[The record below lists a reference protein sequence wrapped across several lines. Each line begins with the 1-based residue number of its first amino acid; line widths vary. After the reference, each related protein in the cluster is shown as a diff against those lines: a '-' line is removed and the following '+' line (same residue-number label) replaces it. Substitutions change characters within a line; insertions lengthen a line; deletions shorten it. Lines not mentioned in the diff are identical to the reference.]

1 MTPGKNGRRTIF
13 AAVDISSEPH
23 PGAAW
28 HWRLTA
34 SLAALRCCSS
44 DPHWRRAQ
52 LVVGRKR
59 VAVIEDGGGGP
70 RGPHRHRLGERAYL
84 LEASW
89 DALVQVDLDGL
100 GVALVCHVHVDRD
113 GLAHMCGVGHSELH
127 DGHVVGVDL
136 HDLRG

>member
-59 VAVIEDGGGGP
+59 VAVIEDGGDGLERDLPGGPIRLGDRGGEREPGGGAP

-100 GVALVCHVHVDRD
+100 G
-113 GLAHMCGVGHSELH
+113 
-127 DGHVVGVDL
+127 
-136 HDLRG
+136 